1 MTEIHRHDYSAAMIS
16 EFEQLL
22 SKIGQL
28 SELTQALRHEN
39 AALRS
44 QMTSL
49 ADDNSR
55 LAARMKEAH
64 ERVSVLLQSIPSV
77 DQDEE
82 AA

>member
-1 MTEIHRHDYSAAMIS
+1 MIS

>member
-1 MTEIHRHDYSAAMIS
+1 MIFDFQS
-16 EFEQLL
+16 MLDKVRQLAEMA
-22 SKIGQL
+22 Q
-28 SELTQALRHEN
+28 TLRSEN

-44 QMTSL
+44 EV
-49 ADDNSR
+49 
-55 LAARMKEAH
+55 AALTEQNTQLGQRMQEAH